1 MSKLIFLKKKHHI
14 IAIDGHSSTGKST
27 LAKQLAEALDFLYI
41 DTGAMY
47 RAVTFYAMKKGWLS
61 SDHFD
66 KEALLKS
73 LADIHISFKKNP
85 ETGRPEVLLNGENIE
100 KEIRNMEVSNL
111 VSIIAAV
118 PEVRKKLV
126 AEQRKMAENQNVVMD
141 GRDIGSVVFP
151 NADIK
156 IFMTASPEMRATRRY
171 NELKEKGLEVSY
183 EEVLKNVNERDK
195 MDSERKD
202 SPLVKTKDAIV
213 LDNTNMSKKE
223 QFQRLFEL
231 ISSIL

>member
-1 MSKLIFLKKKHHI
+1 LSKLIFLKKKHHI